1 MVVSARWLVNRARWA
16 VRGVTE
22 SFVMGAELRDVPGAF
37 SYRDTRPERWA
48 PSGATTRAQ
57 ECPSLPGLWLA
68 RRALEPEEAE
78 RVAEMT
84 ERVCDVATDAR
95 DATRWRWYHYE
106 SDARQVAPV
115 LPEAVAPGALSELED
130 FEVFGGVPPSRWLE
144 LAQLERV
151 GCERVRRGARLLSA
165 LHADRLPAL
174 AVPGLEAASF
184 LQLQA
189 LQRGTG
195 VMPHIDAATPR
206 AEVVATVGLRG
217 HCTVRV
223 GHVELEVGVG
233 DVYCL
238 EGRAR
243 WKVKHEVLPSR
254 VDRLSVTIRYNPR
267 EPPGPPALEGRSRPA
282 PGT

>member
-1 MVVSARWLVNRARWA
+1 MARQSPRA

-115 LPEAVAPGALSELED
+115 LPEAAARARSPSSRISRSWRRAAVALARARAARARGLRTTSDAARAAVGA
-130 FEVFGGVPPSRWLE
+130 
-144 LAQLERV
+144 A
-151 GCERVRRGARLLSA
+151 RRPAAR
-165 LHADRLPAL
+165 L

-217 HCTVRV
+217 HCTVRI
-223 GHVELEVGVG
+223 GHVELEVGG
-233 DVYCL
+233 ATYCL

-243 WKVKHEVLPSR
+243 WKAKHEVLPSR

-267 EPPGPPALEGRSRPA
+267 EPPGPPALEGRSHPRPG
-282 PGT
+282 P

>member
-1 MVVSARWLVNRARWA
+1 MC
-16 VRGVTE
+16 
-22 SFVMGAELRDVPGAF
+22 DV
-37 SYRDTRPERWA
+37 
-48 PSGATTRAQ
+48 ATTRAT
-57 ECPSLPGLWLA
+57 
-68 RRALEPEEAE
+68 RRAGGGTTTKA
-78 RVAEMT
+78 A
-84 ERVCDVATDAR
+84 AR
-95 DATRWRWYHYE
+95 SRG
-106 SDARQVAPV
+106 SSV
-115 LPEAVAPGALSELED
+115 ALSELED
-130 FEVFGGVPPSRWLE
+130 FEVFGGVPPSRWLGSRSSS
-144 LAQLERV
+144 AWAASAA
-151 GCERVRRGARLLSA
+151 GGARCA
-165 LHADRLPAL
+165 LRRRLPL
-174 AVPGLEAASF
+174 AVRAEAASF

-254 VDRLSVTIRYNPR
+254 VDRLSVTIVPEAPQTARRP
-267 EPPGPPALEGRSRPA
+267 RSRAGLDPPPPRGLVGGGVRCGA
-282 PGT
+282 MSLKWDRKGCPPPRR